1 MIENEIKKIKS
12 KIRLTGKGSKKHD
25 ERKVE
30 FSFYAPES
38 KEVFL
43 AGEFNSWDTQS
54 LPMKKDKNGVWK
66 TKVKLP
72 PGRYEYKL
80 FADNAW
86 IEDLSGAELVSNPF
100 GTQNFVMRVQ

>member
-1 MIENEIKKIKS
+1 MFEKERVRRK
-12 KIRLTGKGSKKHD
+12 GKGEK
-25 ERKVE
+25 RVE
-30 FSFYAPES
+30 FSFYAIEA